1 VTPYRAL
8 LRCHEKAF
16 VRDKVAVFFGFA
28 FPLVF
33 IVVFGLIFGGQTA
46 PDGRKVINYIVPG
59 VMSWGVA
66 STALFG
72 VAYATMQ
79 WRRNDVLRLIRMT
92 PVALPVVLGSR
103 FAVSAVVGVAQAVIF
118 VGVGMLPFFG
128 VAISPVGAVLAL
140 VILLVGVLVF
150 FALGVVIGNFANSSE
165 GIASLANCIMIP
177 MAYLSGS
184 FIPEY
189 TWPSWLRG
197 ISQALPLRYMNSGIT
212 SVLSGAGYGI
222 SDVVVP
228 LAALVGFGLVFTVW
242 AMRTFRW
249 SSES

>member
-1 VTPYRAL
+1 VTPYSAL

-16 VRDKVAVFFGFA
+16 VRDKMAVGFGFA

-46 PDGRKVINYIVPG
+46 PDGQRVINYIVPG

-66 STALFG
+66 STAVFG
-72 VAYATMQ
+72 VAYAVMH

-92 PVALPVVLGSR
+92 PVRLTTVLGSR
-103 FAVSAVVGVAQAVIF
+103 LVVSAVIAVVQAIIF
-118 VGVGMLPFFG
+118 VGVGLLPWFG
-128 VAISPVGAVLAL
+128 VRVSALGVLLSL
-140 VILLVGVLVF
+140 VILLLGVLSF
-150 FALGVVIGNFANSSE
+150 FALGVVIGNFASSPE
-165 GIASLANCIMIP
+165 GVASVANCIMIP

-197 ISQALPLRYMNSGIT
+197 VSQALPLRYMNSGIT
-212 SVLSGAGYGI
+212 ATLGGGHFAAGDVLI
-222 SDVVVP
+222 PV
-228 LAALVGFGLVFTVW
+228 AALIGFGVVFTLW
-242 AMRTFRW
+242 GLKTFKW